1 MYSASRTVYRAL
13 SLLAG
18 SLAAASSFAVLGN
31 TLLGTTPTNS
41 TDALAASDLHYT
53 AVGQVGSAS
62 CVAIGPY
69 ALLTSAHVVAGGQGA
84 GGSVRVNGVTY
95 NITSTVAAPLYDT
108 GVPDPNHP
116 GSTYKSFTD
125 LTMIFVQK
133 DKGVLPYTTIAT
145 STSAASLTM
154 VGYGSTGFSAS
165 STDLQYNPI
174 NTPAGTRRAAD
185 NPNLAKDFYYVDPSS
200 ITKPE
205 DKTGGGP
212 LLTSD
217 LHARGQALLGVND
230 SGGGFF
236 QGDTLVGIN
245 SFVYNNT
252 PTSATTVKYG
262 GDGFGL
268 HYGDSYTLS
277 DYFPQYKNTPQDYTL
292 HGASAPGGIGDA
304 YIGSAAINLTD
315 PQLRS
320 FLAQANP
327 VPEPSTI
334 AALALGALAI
344 LRRRRRA

>member
-1 MYSASRTVYRAL
+1 MI
-13 SLLAG
+13 LLT
-18 SLAAASSFAVLGN
+18 SSCCAASSFAVLGD
-31 TLLGTTPTNS
+31 TLAGTTPTTS
-41 TDALAASDLHYT
+41 AAALAASDLLHT
-53 AVGQVGSAS
+53 GVGQVGSAS

-69 ALLTSAHVVAGGQGA
+69 ALLTSAHVLAGGQGA
-84 GGSVRVNGVTY
+84 GGSVKVNGVTY

-108 GVPDPNHP
+108 GVKNT
-116 GSTYKSFTD
+116 STGKDYMSFTD
-125 LTMIFVQK
+125 LTLIFVEK
-133 DKGVLPYTTIAT
+133 DKGTLPYYNIGTST
-145 STSAASLTM
+145 STSAITM

-165 STDLQYNPI
+165 PADLQYNPI
-174 NTPAGTRRAAD
+174 DTPAGTRRAAD

-200 ITKPE
+200 ITKPD

-236 QGDTLVGIN
+236 QGNTLVGIN

-252 PTSATTVKYG
+252 PTSATTAKYG

-277 DYFPQYKNTPQDYTL
+277 DYFPKYKNTPQDYTL
-292 HGASAPGGIGDA
+292 HGATVPGGIGDA
-304 YIGSAAINLTD
+304 YIGSAAIDLTD

-327 VPEPSTI
+327 VPEPSAL
-334 AALALGALAI
+334 AALGLGAVAV
-344 LRRRRRA
+344 LRRRRK